1 MSTLSRVKAAVTSG
15 EPDDPRPYECKTCG
29 AHFRLQRQV
38 CPECGGYTLDQIE
51 WSSESG
57 DEK

>member
-15 EPDDPRPYECKTCG
+15 DPTDSHPYECKTCG
-29 AHFRLQRQV
+29 AHFRRQQQV
-38 CPECGGYTLDQIE
+38 CPDCGGYTLDRVD
-51 WSSESG
+51 WSSEAN